1 MIRLKTPAEIEI
13 MREGGRRLAVILD
26 ELSKL
31 VKPGVS
37 VAELNEI
44 GHKMMI
50 DGGDKPSFLNYSP
63 RGAKRPYPASI
74 CICVNEE
81 IVHGIPNEDPR
92 TLQEGDIVTLDAG
105 LTHKGLINDH
115 AITLPVGEISKE
127 DRRLL
132 SVTKEALQAS
142 IKAIEVGGR
151 IGDISS
157 VIEAYA
163 DKAGLS
169 VVRQLSGH
177 GVGFDVHE
185 DPFVP
190 NYGRKGTGERIVPG
204 MVLAI
209 EPIFARGDGDMD
221 IAQDGYTC
229 ITSDGSN
236 SAQFEH
242 TVAITEDGPIILTKK

>member
-1 MIRLKTPAEIEI
+1 MIRLKTKEQIEI
-13 MREGGRRLAVILD
+13 MREGGRRLATILD
-26 ELSKL
+26 KLSTY

-37 VAELNEI
+37 VFELNEI
-44 GHKMMI
+44 GHKMI
-50 DGGDKPSFLNYSP
+50 IEGGDTPSFLNFSP
-63 RGAKRPYPASI
+63 RGARRPYPSSI

-81 IVHGIPNEDPR
+81 IVHGVPTENPR

-105 LTHKGLINDH
+105 LTHKGLIVDH

-142 IKAIEVGGR
+142 IKFAESGGR
-151 IGDISS
+151 IGDIGS
-157 VIEAYA
+157 VIESYA

-169 VVRQLSGH
+169 IVRQLSGH
-177 GVGFDVHE
+177 GVGFEVHE

-204 MVLAI
+204 LVIAI
-209 EPIFARGDGDMD
+209 EPIFARGKGDMTV
-221 IAQDGYTC
+221 ANDGFTC
-229 ITSDGSN
+229 ITVDGSN

-242 TVAITEDGPIILTKK
+242 TVAVTENGPVILTKK